1 MSQVKNQVTFV
12 SCAYYPV
19 PAMIIVLK
27 VGGNILSDELAL
39 AALLDAFVSLK
50 ESKVLVHGGGKKATE
65 IADQMGIKTT
75 MVEGRRVTDD
85 AMLDIVTMVYGGLMN
100 KKVVANLQARGQ
112 NALGLTGA
120 DLNLIQAHKREV
132 KSIDYGWAGDIDQ
145 VQVEKILP
153 LIGTGVSPVL
163 APLTHNGHGQL
174 LNTNADTIA
183 SSVAVALSQHEQIK
197 LIYSFEKPGVLADP
211 DNDDSVI
218 PMITPA
224 SYLSLKQQGIVSG
237 GMIPK
242 LDNAFDALHAGVQE
256 VIICQAT
263 AVAYLGTEQFI
274 GTRIT
279 L

>member
-1 MSQVKNQVTFV
+1 
-12 SCAYYPV
+12 
-19 PAMIIVLK
+19 MIIVLK
-27 VGGNILSDELAL
+27 VGGNVLSDELAL

-50 ESKVLVHGGGKKATE
+50 GSKILVHGGGKKATE
-65 IADQMGIKTT
+65 IAGQMGIETT
-75 MVEGRRVTDD
+75 MVDGRRITDE

-120 DLNLIQAHKREV
+120 DLNLILAHKREV
-132 KSIDYGWAGDIDQ
+132 KTIDYGWAGDIDQ
-145 VQVEKILP
+145 VQVDKILP
-153 LIGTGVSPVL
+153 LIRAGVSPVL
-163 APLTHNGHGQL
+163 APLTHDGHGQL

-183 SSVAVALSQHEQIK
+183 SSVAVALSQHEEVT
-197 LIYSFEKPGVLADP
+197 LIYSFEKAGVLTDP

-224 SYLSLKQQGIVSG
+224 SYLELKQQGIVSG

-263 AVAYLGTEQFI
+263 AVADLGTEQFI

>member
-1 MSQVKNQVTFV
+1 M
-12 SCAYYPV
+12 
-19 PAMIIVLK
+19 MIVLK
-27 VGGNILSDELAL
+27 VGGNILSDDLAL
-39 AALLDAFVSLK
+39 SALLDAFVSVK
-50 ESKVLVHGGGKKATE
+50 ESKVLVHGGGKKATQ

-75 MVEGRRVTDD
+75 MVEGRRITDD

-100 KKVVANLQARGQ
+100 KKVVAKLQARGQ

-132 KSIDYGWAGDIDQ
+132 KTIDYGWAGDIDQ
-145 VQVEKILP
+145 VQVDNILP
-153 LIGTGVSPVL
+153 LIRTGVSPVL
-163 APLTHNGHGQL
+163 APLTHDGHGQL

-183 SSVAVALSQHEQIK
+183 SAVAVALSQHEQVK
-197 LIYSFEKPGVLADP
+197 LIYSFEKPGVLDDP

-224 SYLSLKQQGIVSG
+224 SYLDLTQQGTVSG

-242 LDNAFDALHAGVQE
+242 LDNAFDALRAGVQE

-263 AVAYLGTEQFI
+263 AVANLGTEQFI